1 MNREWHKPPVFLI
14 LLMWLALPLSWMEY
28 RQNWDQLPTRMAVHF
43 DANWQ
48 PNGFTSR
55 EGSLELGLGIMAVML
70 LIFTVSSLAVRALK
84 PQAGWPALLIAYV
97 AMGFVWYGN
106 HSIIKFNMK
115 AQPAHSR
122 VHGSPLSVSVQRAM
136 SSECRVTSQDSLL
149 GTRDSGLA
157 TWSN

>member
-1 MNREWHKPPVFLI
+1 MNREWYKPPVFLI

-28 RQNWDQLPTRMAVHF
+28 RQNWAQLPARMAVHF

-55 EGSLELGLGIMAVML
+55 EGALELGLGIMAVML
-70 LIFTVSSLAVRALK
+70 VIFTVSSFAVRALK

-106 HSIIKFNMK
+106 HSIVKFNLS
-115 AQPAHSR
+115 AQSMHSER
-122 VHGSPLSVSVQRAM
+122 M
-136 SSECRVTSQDSLL
+136 SSQLSAFSFQSSRQRLHSAI
-149 GTRDSGLA
+149 G
-157 TWSN
+157 